1 MPDTTSEL
9 KSLIEDRLRELDDEA
24 ARLNKGL
31 LALDPDRPKPSG
43 PEPGRP
49 PRASPSKPRAARGQ
63 RRAQFLEA
71 VKANPGMKGAGIAR
85 EIGISLTQAY
95 ELARALRKD
104 GSIRK
109 SGKGYRVKAKA
120 TA

>member
-9 KSLIEDRLRELDDEA
+9 KSLIEERLRELDDEA
-24 ARLNKGL
+24 ARLRK
-31 LALDPDRPKPSG
+31 ALVVLVADRSKPIR
-43 PEPGRP
+43 PEPGRL
-49 PRASPSKPRAARGQ
+49 RRAAPAKSRAAPGQ

-71 VKANPGMKGAGIAR
+71 VKANPGVKGSQLAR

-109 SGKGYRVKAKA
+109 SGKGYRVKVKA